1 MQSEQP
7 VNTPHESASKRFTV
21 QLLLGISLYFLL
33 NAVSQGLMST
43 TADLDQAEQLLLSQS
58 WSLGYGAQPPLYTYL
73 VKLVFLVTGPALWPL
88 RGLKVVLLSVL
99 VGALLQIGHLLKF
112 RRDQQLLVVCGL
124 ALIPQIVWEAQR
136 DLTHSV
142 LATALA
148 ACTLLQLL
156 RLINRPTWDNHA
168 LLGLAVGA
176 GLLSKYNVAI
186 FDAALLVTAL
196 SVPRCRQAL
205 VRPQLLLAFATAGL
219 VMAPHLGWV
228 LNHSDLALSGM
239 VKTRRPDPLPVSGL
253 FSALRSGI
261 AFLTPF
267 WIAAL
272 AMLWPERHRL
282 RWADPGRAPAQAVL
296 QRLPL
301 VVVAVLLVTVLATGA
316 TRIKDRWYQTLL
328 FMAPVSAAS
337 LVPPLPASRLRWAI
351 RVGVTAAG
359 SAALLLPGRTAMAAF
374 TGKTSRP
381 NYPLPQ
387 LVKAI
392 KQRHG
397 VPDLVLASNGLIG
410 GNARQ
415 LLPEIRVLT
424 PQALNPGAALRIEP
438 PAAGSHLLVLLDRR
452 DTAESIAPL
461 LTRIVDTTPAISP
474 KLKKPQVNWQQLT
487 SPSLWQPNEL
497 YAIRYAWIKIP
508 DPPQHKPSSTDS

>member
-7 VNTPHESASKRFTV
+7 VNTPHESASQRFTL

-33 NAVSQGLMST
+33 NAISQGLMST

-58 WSLGYGAQPPLYTYL
+58 WSLGYGPQPPLYTYL

-88 RGLKVVLLSVL
+88 RGLKVVLLSLL
-99 VGALLQIGHLLKF
+99 VGALLQMGHLLNF

-142 LATALA
+142 LATAVA

-156 RLINRPTWDNHA
+156 RLINRPTWGNHA

-176 GLLSKYNVAI
+176 GLLSKYNVVI
-186 FDAALLVTAL
+186 FDAALLLTAL
-196 SVPRCRQAL
+196 TVPRCRQAL
-205 VRPQLLLAFATAGL
+205 VRPQLMLALATAGL
-219 VMAPHLGWV
+219 LLAPHLGWV
-228 LNHSDLALSGM
+228 FNHSDLALGGM
-239 VKTRRPDPLPVSGL
+239 VKTRQPDTLPMSGL
-253 FSALRSGI
+253 FSALRAGI

-267 WIAAL
+267 WIAFLAL
-272 AMLWPERHRL
+272 LWPEKLRL
-282 RWADPGRAPAQAVL
+282 RWADPGRAPAQAVM

-301 VVVAVLLVTVLATGA
+301 IVVAVLLVTVLTTGA

-337 LVPPLPASRLRWAI
+337 LVSPLPARQLRWAI
-351 RVGVTAAG
+351 RMGVTAAS
-359 SAALLLPGRTAMAAF
+359 SAALLLPGRTALAAL

-387 LVKAI
+387 LVNAI

-397 VPDLVLASNGLIG
+397 VPDLVLASNGIIG

-424 PQALNPGAALRIEP
+424 PQALKPGAALRIQA
-438 PAAGSHLLVLLDRR
+438 PAAGSRLLVLIDQG
-452 DTAESIAPL
+452 DTIEEIAPL
-461 LTRIVDTTPAISP
+461 LASILDT
-474 KLKKPQVNWQQLT
+474 KPPQSIQLNKTQINWQQLKL
-487 SPSLWQPNEL
+487 PMRWQPNEP
-497 YAIRYAWIKIP
+497 YAIKYAWVKTSAP
-508 DPPQHKPSSTDS
+508 